1 MVHKSLAGVPLSS
14 NDISSLTKLFTVG
27 LGYYQ
32 DHCSP
37 FEKDYLKKLSAIMGL
52 GFTAILM
59 DGDLLTIHQSHLMT
73 FIRYLEDD
81 DKKNWSALAYPLA
94 NIINGAV
101 FVFQFEKPAFYSIF
115 QQIVKE
121 VLTHITLQ
129 EAGET
134 KEANRLLKL
143 LFHME

>member
-1 MVHKSLAGVPLSS
+1 
-14 NDISSLTKLFTVG
+14 
-27 LGYYQ
+27 
-32 DHCSP
+32 
-37 FEKDYLKKLSAIMGL
+37 MGL

-59 DGDLLTIHQSHLMT
+59 DGDLLTIHQSHLIT

-115 QQIVKE
+115 QQTVKE